1 QAVLAPSH
9 TLRFASMRRIAV
21 QFINVNLTRILIMTG
36 NVIALTS
43 PKGGAA
49 KTTTALLIAFCVRKL
64 GYRVVYIDGE
74 PKRRLERLLGG
85 PTLDDIGYVETAE
98 QDRLRGAVERA
109 RETADVVIID
119 TEGRKSPT
127 LALAA
132 GLADLVLIPMAPSL
146 LDYVDAMDVRDL
158 VLDVSRARPDR
169 RPAHRVVIGPVD
181 PLGDRTLRDIEH
193 RLLVSGCPVIPERL
207 VRRAAFRA
215 MVTHGISLFDLTA
228 ARVSNL
234 DAAQQNALAFTAHVL
249 EALLERHSQTGAAR
263 FMREAAA

>member
-1 QAVLAPSH
+1 MNGHVITLA
-9 TLRFASMRRIAV
+9 
-21 QFINVNLTRILIMTG
+21 N
-36 NVIALTS
+36 

-49 KTTTALLIAFCVRKL
+49 KTTTALLIAFCVLWL
-64 GYRVVYIDGE
+64 GYRVAFVDAE
-74 PKRRLERLLGG
+74 PKRWLGRLLDAK
-85 PTLDDIGYVETAE
+85 TLDGIAYVEAADE
-98 QDRLRGAVERA
+98 ARLQGAVERA
-109 RETADVVIID
+109 CEMADIVIID

-127 LALAA
+127 LALAV

-158 VLDVSRARPDR
+158 VLDISRARPDR
-169 RPAHRVVIGPVD
+169 RPAHRIVIGPVD

-228 ARVSNL
+228 AQVSNL
-234 DAAQQNALAFTAHVL
+234 DTAQQNAIAFTAHVL
-249 EALLERHSQTGAAR
+249 EALLEGRPQAGAAG